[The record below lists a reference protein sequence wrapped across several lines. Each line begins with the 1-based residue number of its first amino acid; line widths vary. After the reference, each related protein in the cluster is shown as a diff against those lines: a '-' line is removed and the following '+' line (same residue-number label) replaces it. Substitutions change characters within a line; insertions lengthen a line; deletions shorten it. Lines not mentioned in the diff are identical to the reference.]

1 MDGKREGLDYTYTGC
16 YNRYMIYDVF
26 DDVYKNPRLNMSP
39 FVCMRLC
46 QTRLPRNYFGI
57 TGGVVCSCVDEDD
70 ENLDRYI
77 FDANRRFKVNDTEC
91 DIYCFRD
98 TVNKCGGYSTIS
110 IYNIVANTTRS
121 SVLPSNTVTTSVQ
134 RTTVDLNTTNI
145 ATKYEGIQENGI
157 QIGIIAGVL
166 VGLTFLLMFAI
177 LVVLLIR
184 KRSKSNA
191 KRSLQ
196 SCSNTN
202 ESVRYD
208 NIPQSTQ
215 GVNSPY
221 ATLTVANDCQ
231 TYDDLMPTELTY
243 ENTTTMAINY
253 KESTQDK
260 KHKSRRKKRT
270 KR

>member
-1 MDGKREGLDYTYTGC
+1 MDGKREGLDYTYAGC
-16 YNRYMIYDVF
+16 YNRYMKLNVF
-26 DDVYKNPRLNMSP
+26 IDVYKNPRLNMSP
-39 FVCMRLC
+39 FICMRHC
-46 QTRLPRNYFGI
+46 QTRLPSNYFGI
-57 TGGVVCSCVDEDD
+57 TDGDVCSCIDHHVEYRRLQYILD
-70 ENLDRYI
+70 ENGP
-77 FDANRRFKVNDTEC
+77 FKVNDTEC
-91 DIYCFRD
+91 DINCFGD
-98 TVNKCGGYSTIS
+98 TVNKCGGSSTFS
-110 IYNIVANTTRS
+110 IYNILANTTRS
-121 SVLPSNTVTTSVQ
+121 SELPSNPVTTSSQ
-134 RTTVDLNTTNI
+134 RTTVDLNTKNMSS
-145 ATKYEGIQENGI
+145 KYEGITENGM
-157 QIGIIAGVL
+157 QTGIIAGVS
-166 VGLTFLLMFAI
+166 VGLTFLLMLAI
-177 LVVLLIR
+177 LVVLIR
-184 KRSKSNA
+184 KRSKSNT